1 MATYPTWT
9 AGQRITAAL
18 LLAAQPATY
27 YKAATTSRSS
37 MTTLADDP
45 DLTVTLD
52 ASATYTIEMV
62 LSYAALTAAGFQ
74 TAWSVSAGVT
84 SVNRSVDGPGS
95 SAADAS
101 ADNISMRSGVHN
113 YATAVS
119 CGTRNS
125 GSNQLVAVE
134 RALVTT
140 DTTGGTVTLQWAQA
154 TSNATATLLSVSSYM
169 TVTRIA

>member
-37 MTTLADDP
+37 TTTLADDP

-62 LSYAALTAAGFQ
+62 LSYAAVTAGGFK
-74 TAWSVSAGVT
+74 TAWNASAGVT
-84 SVNRSVDGPGS
+84 SVNRSVQGPGS
-95 SAADAS
+95 AAADAS

-113 YATAVS
+113 YTTAIS
-119 CGTRNS
+119 YGTRNN
-125 GSNQLVAVE
+125 GGNQLVAVE
-134 RALVTT
+134 RALVAT
-140 DTTGGTVTLQWAQA
+140 DTTGGTVTLQWAQTA
-154 TSNATATLLSVSSYM
+154 SSATATLLSGSSYM